1 MSLRHR
7 PMRPKDV
14 RECADLVASHP
25 VIGPRYGHASA
36 DLRLAWLRLLE
47 FEAKSAVVFE
57 EVEGAHSRIWGVGV
71 SVFVHD
77 GFVQELKRPQL
88 FWIGPELV
96 RRVLSP
102 EPPLLSNQRMRES
115 NTSGGMNLLVW
126 EGVIHPEDANR
137 AEIYNKMMSAFMEE
151 HRGYLWKEI
160 IGSQAE
166 SAERFQ
172 SMIKSGGML
181 WKAEDGY
188 WLDSLTTLPQEI
200 INQPHVI
207 GLTRNVEKRRPGSWV
222 GTLFDYNPPQF
233 GFSVSEQ
240 RLLISAL
247 RGGTD
252 EQLSDELGISL
263 SAVKKTWRAI
273 YDRVAARSGEL
284 TLAKSNDG
292 AAERGKE
299 KKQRLV
305 AYLRDHPEELR
316 PVSRKLLQ
324 QGAVQGASGRA

>member
-14 RECADLVASHP
+14 RECVDLVTSHP
-25 VIGPRYGHASA
+25 VIGTRYMDLSA

-57 EVEGAHSRIWGVGV
+57 EIEGARSRIWGVGV

-77 GFVQELKRPQL
+77 GFIRELKTTPL

-102 EPPLLSNQRMRES
+102 EPPLLSNQRMRET
-115 NTSGGMNLLVW
+115 NTRGGMNLLVW
-126 EGVIHPEDANR
+126 EGVIRPEDANR

-181 WKAEDGY
+181 WNAEDGC
-188 WLDSLTTLPQEI
+188 WLDSFTTPPQEI
-200 INQPHVI
+200 INEPHVI
-207 GLTRNVEKRRPGSWV
+207 GLTRAVEKRRPGSWV
-222 GTLFDYNPPQF
+222 GTLFDYDPPQF
-233 GFSVSEQ
+233 GFNVSEQ

-273 YDRVAARSGEL
+273 YDRVAARSGES
-284 TLAKSNDG
+284 TLARSTADNNG
-292 AAERGKE
+292 TAERGKE
-299 KKQRLV
+299 KKQRLI

-316 PVSRKLLQ
+316 PISRKLLTQ
-324 QGAVQGASGRA
+324 LVAGTP